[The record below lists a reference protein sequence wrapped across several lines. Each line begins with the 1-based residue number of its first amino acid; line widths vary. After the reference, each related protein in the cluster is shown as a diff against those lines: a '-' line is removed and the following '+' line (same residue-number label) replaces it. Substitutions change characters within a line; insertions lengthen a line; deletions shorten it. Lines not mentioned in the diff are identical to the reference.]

1 MIVQIMQ
8 FRPAGFNLPESL
20 LFPKKLMLHSLDQK
34 VLAMSKPLHTILEV
48 IPNGSL
54 VILEYEGEL

>member
-1 MIVQIMQ
+1 MQ

>member
-1 MIVQIMQ
+1 MYKSCSLGLQV
-8 FRPAGFNLPESL
+8 FNYLTL

-34 VLAMSKPLHTILEV
+34 VLAMSKPLHTVLEI

-54 VILEYEGEL
+54 VILEYEGES